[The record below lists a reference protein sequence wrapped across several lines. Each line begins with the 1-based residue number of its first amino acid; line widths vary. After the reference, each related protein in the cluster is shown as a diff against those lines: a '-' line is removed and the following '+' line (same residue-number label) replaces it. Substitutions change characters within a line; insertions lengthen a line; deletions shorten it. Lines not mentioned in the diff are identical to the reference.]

1 MVFGLLLPSLCNPSL
16 SWLAIIHIC
25 ALKLKNWC
33 FWTVVL
39 EKTLESLLD
48 FREIQP
54 VHPKGVHSWIF
65 IGRTDVQAETP
76 ILWPPDA
83 KNWLTGKDLDAGKD
97 WRQEDKGTTEDEM
110 AGRHHQLDGHEFE
123 QVPGVGDGQGSLVCC
138 SLWGLKESD
147 TTEWLNWLTDDL
159 TPRTYLPFNWKFVSF
174 DQHNLNSSTPS
185 PWQPKRF
192 CWEES
197 LQTNF
202 ILKLTVIF
210 F

>member
-1 MVFGLLLPSLCNPSL
+1 M
-16 SWLAIIHIC
+16 
-25 ALKLKNWC
+25 
-33 FWTVVL
+33 
-39 EKTLESLLD
+39 
-48 FREIQP
+48 
-54 VHPKGVHSWIF
+54 
-65 IGRTDVQAETP
+65 
-76 ILWPPDA
+76 
-83 KNWLTGKDLDAGKD
+83 AGK
-97 WRQEDKGTTEDEM
+97 
-110 AGRHHQLDGHEFE
+110 HHQLDGHEFE

-138 SLWGLKESD
+138 SLWGLKELD

-174 DQHNLNSSTPS
+174 DQHHLNSPIPS

-210 F
+210 FFLSCKLKHFCFIFNWRIAILQCCIAFCHTTTQISHNYM